1 MYCLYMTDEKTIIVK
16 KKSNW
21 GNEYVYPVC
30 DKAKIFANIS
40 GNKTLLPGVIDCIK
54 ALGYKLKQPSE
65 EI

>member
-1 MYCLYMTDEKTIIVK
+1 MTDEKTIIVR

-21 GNEYVYPVC
+21 GNDYVYPVC
-30 DKAKIFANIS
+30 EKAILFASIS
-40 GNKTLLPGVIDCIK
+40 DRVTLSPGVIDCIK

>member
-1 MYCLYMTDEKTIIVK
+1 MYCLCMTDEKTIIVK
-16 KKSNW
+16 RKSNW

-30 DKAKIFANIS
+30 DKSKIFANIS

>member
-1 MYCLYMTDEKTIIVK
+1 MYCLCMTDEKTIIVK
-16 KKSNW
+16 RKSNW
-21 GNEYVYPVC
+21 GNDYVYPVC

>member
-1 MYCLYMTDEKTIIVK
+1 MYCLCMTDEKTIIVK

-21 GNEYVYPVC
+21 GNDYVYPVC
-30 DKAKIFANIS
+30 DKAILFANIS
-40 GNKTLLPGVIDCIK
+40 GRVTLLPDVIECIK